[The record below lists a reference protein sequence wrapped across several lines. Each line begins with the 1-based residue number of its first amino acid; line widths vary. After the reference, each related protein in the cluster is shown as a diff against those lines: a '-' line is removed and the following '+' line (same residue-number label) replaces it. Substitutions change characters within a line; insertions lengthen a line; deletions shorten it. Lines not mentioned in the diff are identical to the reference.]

1 MEREL
6 LERGPVLDKKGRPV
20 PGYSKRSTLVYDRK
34 AIKAPPWRIKEWDFY
49 QISNDHLCLQL
60 TIGHAA
66 YAGQVSVMLFDFK
79 EGKKYLD
86 VCRTLALPFG
96 SLHMP
101 ADAEKDHR
109 LVYSHKG
116 FPNKYGNSGIYM
128 GFQVVSGKR
137 LLTCQWKDLEISI
150 RLERENPDSLVVN
163 LPFDEYAH
171 AFY

>member
-79 EGKKYLD
+79 EGKKFLD

-101 ADAEKDHR
+101 ADAEKTTGW
-109 LVYSHKG
+109 SIPIKG
-116 FPNKYGNSGIYM
+116 FPTNMETVGSIW
-128 GFQVVSGKR
+128 VSR
-137 LLTCQWKDLEISI
+137 WF
-150 RLERENPDSLVVN
+150 RERGS
-163 LPFDEYAH
+163 
-171 AFY
+171 

>member
-66 YAGQVSVMLFDFK
+66 YAVKVSVMLFDFK
-79 EGKKYLD
+79 
-86 VCRTLALPFG
+86 
-96 SLHMP
+96 
-101 ADAEKDHR
+101 
-109 LVYSHKG
+109 
-116 FPNKYGNSGIYM
+116 
-128 GFQVVSGKR
+128 
-137 LLTCQWKDLEISI
+137 
-150 RLERENPDSLVVN
+150 
-163 LPFDEYAH
+163 
-171 AFY
+171 